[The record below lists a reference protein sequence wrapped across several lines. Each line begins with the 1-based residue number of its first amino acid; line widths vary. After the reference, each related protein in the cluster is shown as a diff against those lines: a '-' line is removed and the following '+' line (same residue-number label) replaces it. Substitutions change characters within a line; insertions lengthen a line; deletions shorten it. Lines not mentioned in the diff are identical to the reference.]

1 MLAEPPGVW
10 LRVLNVNPS
19 CLFAWKLCRAALILC
34 SPSGM
39 WSHSEPSSSPATALL
54 QILVAAPG
62 FLLPGGIRSQPL
74 FVTDGVPDQ
83 RAPASFCH
91 HRWSLTNR
99 WWLQSSVFTS
109 QNTVIPAQPK
119 HFFRFKSSLIFGSKY
134 LIWLHKHEWKCA
146 NLTSKIYVLLSA
158 KMPNKVSLKKKKK
171 HPRCCPQTFRVSCWF
186 TSLSTTI
193 SSTSR

>member
-62 FLLPGGIRSQPL
+62 FLLPGGIHSQPL

-83 RAPASFCH
+83 GAPASFCH

-109 QNTVIPAQPK
+109 QNTVIPALAG
-119 HFFRFKSSLIFGSKY
+119 FRNQNTSLDLSLVLFLARSTWSGSINTSGNVPTSHQKYMFYSLQRCQIKY
-134 LIWLHKHEWKCA
+134 L
-146 NLTSKIYVLLSA
+146 
-158 KMPNKVSLKKKKK
+158 
-171 HPRCCPQTFRVSCWF
+171 
-186 TSLSTTI
+186 
-193 SSTSR
+193 